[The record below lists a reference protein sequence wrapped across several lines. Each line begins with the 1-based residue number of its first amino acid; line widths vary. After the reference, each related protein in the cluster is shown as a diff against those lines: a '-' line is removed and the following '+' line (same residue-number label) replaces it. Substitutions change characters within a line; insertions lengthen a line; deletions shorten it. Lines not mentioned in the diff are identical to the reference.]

1 MALGPA
7 AGVAAGA
14 YAVGALVGGLLN
26 RKDDDDEPKEA
37 PLPQLHKGTEQA
49 QLVATL
55 DKYVQDLR
63 ALRAGPKPDSVVDP
77 SIEALVATENAYPAA
92 VRVAAAI
99 DGLDVALSRS
109 AAPTGNQQVREAV
122 QRMADRRQA
131 LLEKLRGTVD
141 EVAEVYTKLLET
153 TATISSLDVGEGAT
167 EEVEKVNASLDS
179 LRTILAELETQSKRP
194 N

>member
-1 MALGPA
+1 
-7 AGVAAGA
+7 
-14 YAVGALVGGLLN
+14 
-26 RKDDDDEPKEA
+26 
-37 PLPQLHKGTEQA
+37 
-49 QLVATL
+49 
-55 DKYVQDLR
+55 
-63 ALRAGPKPDSVVDP
+63 
-77 SIEALVATENAYPAA
+77 
-92 VRVAAAI
+92 
-99 DGLDVALSRS
+99 
-109 AAPTGNQQVREAV
+109 
-122 QRMADRRQA
+122 MADRRQA

>member
-26 RKDDDDEPKEA
+26 RKDDDDEVKEP